1 MPAQWYLLSVRPQR
15 ERSTKTAIE
24 NLARAQALEEHI
36 HDVVVPTHS
45 QTLYQE
51 GKRVI
56 RERIS
61 FPGYVMVRME
71 MSDALQNVLRRIPTV
86 MSFISDQDQDTDR
99 WLPCPMSDTEVA
111 QFLNGE
117 QRHEHGIMPGDAV
130 RIIDGPFTNAIAQ
143 VESSDAGNDRI
154 RVSINIF
161 GRPTPLE
168 LTVAQI
174 AKTD

>member
-1 MPAQWYLLSVRPQR
+1 MPAQWYLLSVRSQR

-24 NLARAQALEEHI
+24 NLARTQSLEDHI
-36 HDVVVPTHS
+36 HDVVVPTYS

-71 MSDALQNVLRRIPTV
+71 MSDELQNILSHIPAV
-86 MSFISDQDQDTDR
+86 MSFISNQDQETDR
-99 WLPCPMSDTEVA
+99 WSPCPMSDTEVA
-111 QFLNGE
+111 HFLNSD
-117 QRHEHGIMPGDAV
+117 QRLEHDIQPGDAV
-130 RIIDGPFTNAIAQ
+130 RITDGPFADAIAK
-143 VESSDAGNDRI
+143 VESADAGDGRV
-154 RVSINIF
+154 RVSVNIF

-168 LTVAQI
+168 LTVSQI
-174 AKTD
+174 TKAD

>member
-1 MPAQWYLLSVRPQR
+1 MPAQWYLLSVRSQR

-24 NLARAQALEEHI
+24 NLARAQSLEAHI

-51 GKRVI
+51 GKHVI

-71 MSDALQNVLRRIPTV
+71 MSDELQHILSRIPAV
-86 MSFISDQDQDTDR
+86 MSFISDQDQKTDR
-99 WLPCPMSDTEVA
+99 WSPRPMSDTEVA
-111 QFLNGE
+111 HFLNSD
-117 QRHEHGIMPGDAV
+117 QCHEHGIQSGDAV
-130 RIIDGPFTNAIAQ
+130 RITDGPFADAIAK
-143 VESSDAGNDRI
+143 VESGDAGDGRV
-154 RVSINIF
+154 RVSVNIF

-168 LTVAQI
+168 LTVSPITKA
-174 AKTD
+174 D